1 MPCEFYFCVTK
12 LLGGIMK
19 RRVVITG
26 MGVVSPIGSGDLFW
40 ENVKRGTCGIN
51 FIESFDTS
59 DFSVKI
65 AAEVKDFDP
74 TLYMEKK
81 ESKRMDRYSQFALA
95 AADIAVKNSGLNVE
109 EVDSDRFGC
118 IFGSAVGGIHTIE
131 EEHSKLLAKGP
142 SKVSTFFIP
151 MMLSNMAS
159 GLIAVKYQAKAVNI
173 STVTACATGANAIG
187 ESYKRIQDGI
197 CDVMLA
203 GGSEAAI
210 TPCSIAGFTAL
221 TTLSTTTDINRASI
235 PFDKDRHGFV
245 MGEGA
250 GVMVLED
257 YDHAVKRG
265 AKIYGEIVG
274 YGATCDAYH
283 MTSPDPSSEGASKS
297 MLNAINDAGISPKD
311 VTYVNAHGTSTLYND
326 KFETQAIKNIFKEE
340 AKNIYVSSTKSMT
353 GHLLGAAGAVEA
365 IICAKALEDSFIP
378 ATINHVQ
385 TDPELDLN
393 FVPNVGIQKEFDY
406 ALSNA
411 FGFGG
416 HNSSLVIK
424 KFRG

>member
-1 MPCEFYFCVTK
+1 MEE
-12 LLGGIMK
+12 MK

-40 ENVKRGTCGIN
+40 ENVKKGTCGID
-51 FIESFDTS
+51 FIESFDTT

-74 TLYMEKK
+74 ALYMEKK
-81 ESKRMDRYSQFALA
+81 EAKRMDRYSQFALA
-95 AADIAVKNSGLNVE
+95 AADIAIKDSGLDTEN
-109 EVDSDRFGC
+109 VDSDKFGC
-118 IFGSAVGGIHTIE
+118 IVGSAVGGIHTIE
-131 EEHSKLLAKGP
+131 EEHAKLLEKGP
-142 SKVSTFFIP
+142 GKVSTFFIP

-159 GLIAVKYQAKAVNI
+159 GLIAVKYRAKAVNI

-197 CDVMLA
+197 CDVMIA

-250 GVMVLED
+250 GVVVLED
-257 YDHAVKRG
+257 YEHAVKRG
-265 AKIYGEIVG
+265 ARIYAEVAG

-297 MLNAINDAGISPKD
+297 MLNAISDAGIKPKD
-311 VTYVNAHGTSTLYND
+311 VTYINAHGTSTLYND

-340 AKNIYVSSTKSMT
+340 SKNIFVSSTKSMT

-365 IICAKALEDSFIP
+365 IICAKAVEDSFIP
-378 ATINHVQ
+378 ATVNHVE

-393 FVPNVGIQKEFDY
+393 FVPNVGISKEFNY

-424 KFRG
+424 KFKG

>member
-1 MPCEFYFCVTK
+1 
-12 LLGGIMK
+12 MK
-19 RRVVITG
+19 RRVVVTG

-40 ENVKRGTCGIN
+40 ENVKKGTCGIS
-51 FIESFDTS
+51 FIESFDTT

-65 AAEVKDFDP
+65 AAEVKDFNP
-74 TLYMEKK
+74 TDYMEKK

-95 AADIAVKNSGLNVE
+95 AADIAVKNSGLDTEKVE
-109 EVDSDRFGC
+109 SDRFGC
-118 IFGSAVGGIHTIE
+118 IVGSAVGGIHTIE

-159 GLIAVKYQAKAVNI
+159 GLIAVKYKAKAVNI

-265 AKIYGEIVG
+265 AKIYAEIVG

-297 MLNAINDAGISPKD
+297 ILNAINDAKIEPKD
-311 VTYVNAHGTSTLYND
+311 VTYINAHGTSTLYND

-340 AKNIYVSSTKSMT
+340 SKNVYVSSTKSMT

-365 IICAKALEDSFIP
+365 IICVKALEDSFIP
-378 ATINHVQ
+378 ATINHVE

-393 FVPNVGIQKEFDY
+393 FVPNVGIEKEFVY

-424 KFRG
+424 KFKK

>member
-1 MPCEFYFCVTK
+1 
-12 LLGGIMK
+12 MK
-19 RRVVITG
+19 KRVVVTG
-26 MGVVSPIGSGDLFW
+26 MGVISPIGSGNLFW
-40 ENVKRGTCGIN
+40 ENVKNGACGID
-51 FIESFDTS
+51 FIESFDTA

-74 TLYMEKK
+74 ALYMEKK

-95 AADIAVKNSGLNVE
+95 AADIAVKNSGLNIE
-109 EVDSDRFGC
+109 NIDSDRFGC
-118 IFGSAVGGIHTIE
+118 IVGSAVGGIHTIE
-131 EEHSKLLAKGP
+131 EEHAKLLARGP
-142 SKVSTFFIP
+142 GKVSTFFIP

-197 CDVMLA
+197 CDVMIA

-235 PFDKDRHGFV
+235 PFDRDRHGFV

-250 GVMVLED
+250 GIMVLEE
-257 YDHAVKRG
+257 YEHAVKRG
-265 AKIYGEIVG
+265 AKIYAEIAG

-297 MLNAINDAGISPKD
+297 MLNAINDAGILPKD
-311 VTYVNAHGTSTLYND
+311 VTYINAHGTSTLYND

-340 AKNIYVSSTKSMT
+340 SKNIFVSSTKSMT

-365 IICAKALEDSFIP
+365 IICVKALEDSFIP
-378 ATINHVQ
+378 ATINHVK

-393 FVPNVGIQKEFDY
+393 FVPNVGIIKKFDY

-424 KFRG
+424 RVKG

>member
-1 MPCEFYFCVTK
+1 MEE
-12 LLGGIMK
+12 MK

-26 MGVVSPIGSGDLFW
+26 MGVVRPIGSGDLFW
-40 ENVKRGTCGIN
+40 ENVKKGTCGID
-51 FIESFDTS
+51 FIESFDTT

-74 TLYMEKK
+74 ALYMEKK
-81 ESKRMDRYSQFALA
+81 EAKRMDRYSQFALA
-95 AADIAVKNSGLNVE
+95 AADIAIKDSGLDTEN
-109 EVDSDRFGC
+109 VDSDKFGC
-118 IFGSAVGGIHTIE
+118 IVGSAVGGIHTIE
-131 EEHSKLLAKGP
+131 EEHAKLLEKGP
-142 SKVSTFFIP
+142 GKVSTFFIP

-159 GLIAVKYQAKAVNI
+159 GLIAVKYRAKAVNI

-197 CDVMLA
+197 CDVMIA

-250 GVMVLED
+250 GVVVLED
-257 YDHAVKRG
+257 YEHAVKRG
-265 AKIYGEIVG
+265 ARIYAEVAG

-297 MLNAINDAGISPKD
+297 MLNAISDAGIEPKD
-311 VTYVNAHGTSTLYND
+311 VTYINAHGTSTLYND

-340 AKNIYVSSTKSMT
+340 SKNIFVSSTKSMT

-365 IICAKALEDSFIP
+365 IICAKAVEDSFIP
-378 ATINHVQ
+378 ATVNHVE

-393 FVPNVGIQKEFDY
+393 FVPNVGISKEFNY

-424 KFRG
+424 KFKG

>member
-1 MPCEFYFCVTK
+1 
-12 LLGGIMK
+12 MK
-19 RRVVITG
+19 RRVVVTG

-40 ENVKRGTCGIN
+40 ENVKKGTCGIS
-51 FIESFDTS
+51 FIESFDTT

-65 AAEVKDFDP
+65 AAEVKDFNP
-74 TLYMEKK
+74 TDYMEKK

-95 AADIAVKNSGLNVE
+95 AADIAVKNSGLDTEKVE
-109 EVDSDRFGC
+109 SDRFGC
-118 IFGSAVGGIHTIE
+118 IVGSAVGGIHTIE
-131 EEHSKLLAKGP
+131 EEHAKLLAKGP

-159 GLIAVKYQAKAVNI
+159 GLIAVKYKAKAVNI

-265 AKIYGEIVG
+265 AKIYAEIVG

-297 MLNAINDAGISPKD
+297 ILNAINDAKIEPKD
-311 VTYVNAHGTSTLYND
+311 VTYINAHGTSTLYND

-340 AKNIYVSSTKSMT
+340 SKNVYVSSTKSMT

-365 IICAKALEDSFIP
+365 IICVKALEDSFIP
-378 ATINHVQ
+378 ATINHVE

-393 FVPNVGIQKEFDY
+393 FVPNVGIEKEFDY

-424 KFRG
+424 KFKK

>member
-1 MPCEFYFCVTK
+1 
-12 LLGGIMK
+12 MK
-19 RRVVITG
+19 RRVVVTG
-26 MGVVSPIGSGDLFW
+26 MGVVSPVGSGNLFW
-40 ENVKRGTCGIN
+40 ENIKKGACGID
-51 FIESFDTS
+51 FIESFDTT

-65 AAEVKDFDP
+65 AAEVKDFNP
-74 TLYMEKK
+74 ALYMEKK

-95 AADIAVKNSGLNVE
+95 AADIAVKDSGLDTE
-109 EVDSDRFGC
+109 STDSDRFGC
-118 IFGSAVGGIHTIE
+118 IVGSAVGGIHTIE
-131 EEHSKLLAKGP
+131 EEHAKLLAKGP
-142 SKVSTFFIP
+142 GKVSTFFIP

-250 GVMVLED
+250 GVMVLEE
-257 YDHAVKRG
+257 YEHAVKRG
-265 AKIYGEIVG
+265 ARIYAEIAG

-297 MLNAINDAGISPKD
+297 MMNAINDAGIEPKD
-311 VTYVNAHGTSTLYND
+311 VTYINAHGTSTLYND

-340 AKNIYVSSTKSMT
+340 SKNIFVSSTKSMT

-365 IICAKALEDSFIP
+365 IICVKALEDSFIP
-378 ATINHVQ
+378 ATINHVE

-393 FVPNVGIQKEFDY
+393 FVPNVGISREFDY

-424 KFRG
+424 KFKG

>member
-1 MPCEFYFCVTK
+1 
-12 LLGGIMK
+12 MK

-26 MGVVSPIGSGDLFW
+26 IGVVSPVGAGAEFW
-40 ENVKRGTCGIN
+40 ENIKKGKCGISP
-51 FIESFDTS
+51 IESFDTT
-59 DFSVKI
+59 DFSVKL
-65 AAEVKDFDP
+65 AAEIKDFEP
-74 TLYMEKK
+74 TDYIEKK
-81 ESKRMDRYSQFALA
+81 ETKRMDRYSQLALA
-95 AADIAVKNSGLNVE
+95 AADIAVK
-109 EVDSDRFGC
+109 DSCLDTENIDSHRFGC
-118 IFGSAVGGIHTIE
+118 VVGSAVGGIHTIE
-131 EEHSKLLAKGP
+131 AEHEKLLTKGP
-142 SKVSTFFIP
+142 GKVSTFFIP

-159 GLIAVKYQAKAVNI
+159 GLVAIKYKAKAINY

-210 TPCSIAGFTAL
+210 TPCSIAGFHAL
-221 TTLSTTTDINRASI
+221 TTLSTTTDVTRASI
-235 PFDKDRHGFV
+235 PFDQERNGFV

-265 AKIYGEIVG
+265 AKIYAEVVG

-283 MTSPDPSSEGASKS
+283 MTSPDPSSEGQSSS
-297 MLNAINDAGISPKD
+297 MLDAIEDAGIKPED
-311 VTYVNAHGTSTLYND
+311 IVYINAHGTSTKYND
-326 KFETQAIKNIFKEE
+326 KFETQAIKGIFKEH
-340 AKNIYVSSTKSMT
+340 ANNLLISSTKSMT

-365 IICAKALEDSFIP
+365 IICAKSLQDSFIP
-378 ATINHVQ
+378 ATINHQV
-385 TDPELDLN
+385 TDPDLGLN
-393 FVPNVGIQKEFDY
+393 FVPNVGIEKDYDY

-416 HNSSLVIK
+416 HNATLVLK
-424 KFRG
+424 KYKGN

>member
-1 MPCEFYFCVTK
+1 
-12 LLGGIMK
+12 MK

-26 MGVVSPIGSGDLFW
+26 MGAVSPIGTGDNFWANIKSG
-40 ENVKRGTCGIN
+40 VCGIR
-51 FIESFDTS
+51 FIKSFDTD

-65 AAEVKDFDP
+65 AAEVNDFNSAD
-74 TLYMEKK
+74 YMEKK
-81 ESKRMDRYSQFALA
+81 EAKRMDRFSQFALA
-95 AADIAVKNSGLNVE
+95 AAHIAIENSGLNTEKVNA
-109 EVDSDRFGC
+109 DRFGC
-118 IFGSAVGGIHTIE
+118 IVGSAVGGIHTIE
-131 EEHSKLLAKGP
+131 EEHAKLLTKGP
-142 SKVSTFFIP
+142 GKVSTFFIP

-159 GLIAVKYQAKAVNI
+159 GLIAVKYKAKAVNI

-187 ESYKRIQDGI
+187 ESYKRISEGS
-197 CDVMLA
+197 CDIMIA

-221 TTLSTTTDINRASI
+221 TTLSTSIDVNRASI

-250 GVMVLED
+250 GVMILED
-257 YDHAVKRG
+257 YEHAVNRG
-265 AKIYGEIVG
+265 AEIYGEIVG
-274 YGATCDAYH
+274 YGTTCDAYH

-297 MLNAINDAGISPKD
+297 MQNAINDAGIEPKD
-311 VTYVNAHGTSTLYND
+311 ITYINAHGTSTIYND
-326 KFETQAIKNIFKEE
+326 KFETQAIKNIFKENS
-340 AKNIYVSSTKSMT
+340 KDIFVSSTKSMM

-365 IICAKALEDSFIP
+365 IICAKALEDSFMP
-378 ATINHVQ
+378 ATINHLE

-393 FVPNVGIQKEFDY
+393 YIPNVGISKEFDY

-416 HNSSLVIK
+416 HNASLVIK
-424 KFRG
+424 KFRR

>member
-1 MPCEFYFCVTK
+1 
-12 LLGGIMK
+12 MK
-19 RRVVITG
+19 RRVVVTG

-40 ENVKRGTCGIN
+40 ENVKKGTCGIS
-51 FIESFDTS
+51 FIESFDTT

-65 AAEVKDFDP
+65 AAEVKDFNP
-74 TLYMEKK
+74 TDYMEKK

-95 AADIAVKNSGLNVE
+95 AADIAVKNSGLDTEKVE
-109 EVDSDRFGC
+109 SDRFGC
-118 IFGSAVGGIHTIE
+118 IVGSAVGGIHTIE
-131 EEHSKLLAKGP
+131 EEHAKLLAKGP

-159 GLIAVKYQAKAVNI
+159 GLIAVKYKAKSVNI

-265 AKIYGEIVG
+265 AKIYAEIVG

-297 MLNAINDAGISPKD
+297 ILNAINDAKIEPKD
-311 VTYVNAHGTSTLYND
+311 VTYINAHGTSTLYND

-340 AKNIYVSSTKSMT
+340 SKNVYVSSTKSMT

-365 IICAKALEDSFIP
+365 IICVKALEDSFIP
-378 ATINHVQ
+378 ATINHVE

-393 FVPNVGIQKEFDY
+393 FVPNVGIEKEFDY

-424 KFRG
+424 KFKK

>member
-1 MPCEFYFCVTK
+1 
-12 LLGGIMK
+12 MK

-118 IFGSAVGGIHTIE
+118 IVGSAVGGIHTIE

-297 MLNAINDAGISPKD
+297 ILNAINDAGISPKD

>member
-1 MPCEFYFCVTK
+1 
-12 LLGGIMK
+12 MK

-40 ENVKRGTCGIN
+40 ENVKKGTCGIN
-51 FIESFDTS
+51 FIESFDTT
-59 DFSVKI
+59 DFTVKI

-74 TLYMEKK
+74 TKYMEKK

-95 AADIAVKNSGLNVE
+95 AADIAVKNSGLNIE
-109 EVDSDRFGC
+109 EIDSDRFGC
-118 IFGSAVGGIHTIE
+118 IVGSAVGGIHTIE
-131 EEHSKLLAKGP
+131 EEHAKLLAKGP
-142 SKVSTFFIP
+142 GKVSTFFIP

-197 CDVMLA
+197 CDIMIA

-221 TTLSTTTDINRASI
+221 TTLSTSTDINRASI
-235 PFDKDRHGFV
+235 PFDKHRHGFV

-265 AKIYGEIVG
+265 AKIYGEVVG

-283 MTSPDPSSEGASKS
+283 MTSPDPSSEGASKA
-297 MLNAINDAGISPKD
+297 MLNAINDAGIEPKD

-326 KFETQAIKNIFKEE
+326 KFETQAIKNIFKED

-353 GHLLGAAGAVEA
+353 GHLLVAAGAVEA

-378 ATINHVQ
+378 ATINHVE

-424 KFRG
+424 KYRG

>member
-1 MPCEFYFCVTK
+1 MEE
-12 LLGGIMK
+12 MK
-19 RRVVITG
+19 KRVVVTG
-26 MGVVSPIGSGDLFW
+26 MGVVSPIGSGNSFW
-40 ENVKRGTCGIN
+40 ENVKKGACGIN
-51 FIESFDTS
+51 FIESFDTT

-65 AAEVKDFDP
+65 AAEVKNFDP
-74 TLYMEKK
+74 ALYMEKK

-95 AADIAVKNSGLNVE
+95 AADIAVKDSGLDTE
-109 EVDSDRFGC
+109 SVDSDRFGC
-118 IFGSAVGGIHTIE
+118 IVGSAVGGIHTIE
-131 EEHSKLLAKGP
+131 EEHAKLLAKGP
-142 SKVSTFFIP
+142 GKVSTFFIP

-197 CDVMLA
+197 CDVMFA

-250 GVMVLED
+250 GVMVLEE
-257 YDHAVKRG
+257 YEHAVKRG
-265 AKIYGEIVG
+265 ARIYAEIAG

-297 MLNAINDAGISPKD
+297 MQNAINDAGIEPKD
-311 VTYVNAHGTSTLYND
+311 VTYINAHGTSTLYND

-340 AKNIYVSSTKSMT
+340 SKNIFVSSTKSMT

-365 IICAKALEDSFIP
+365 IICVKALEDSFIP
-378 ATINHVQ
+378 ATINHVE

-393 FVPNVGIQKEFDY
+393 FVPNVGISKEFDY

-424 KFRG
+424 KFKG

>member
-1 MPCEFYFCVTK
+1 
-12 LLGGIMK
+12 MK
-19 RRVVITG
+19 RRVVVTG

-40 ENVKRGTCGIN
+40 ENVKKGTCGIS
-51 FIESFDTS
+51 FIESFDTT

-65 AAEVKDFDP
+65 AAEVKDFNP
-74 TLYMEKK
+74 TDYMEKK

-95 AADIAVKNSGLNVE
+95 AADIAVKNSGLDTEKVE
-109 EVDSDRFGC
+109 SDRFGC
-118 IFGSAVGGIHTIE
+118 IVGSAVGGIHTIE
-131 EEHSKLLAKGP
+131 EEHSKLLAKGT

-159 GLIAVKYQAKAVNI
+159 GLIAVKYKAKAVNI

-265 AKIYGEIVG
+265 AKIYAEIVG

-297 MLNAINDAGISPKD
+297 ILNAINDAKIEPKD
-311 VTYVNAHGTSTLYND
+311 VTYINAHGTSTLYND

-340 AKNIYVSSTKSMT
+340 SKNVYVSSTKSMT

-365 IICAKALEDSFIP
+365 IICVKALEDSFIP
-378 ATINHVQ
+378 ATINHVE

-393 FVPNVGIQKEFDY
+393 FVPNVGIEKEFDY

-424 KFRG
+424 KFKE

>member
-1 MPCEFYFCVTK
+1 
-12 LLGGIMK
+12 MK

-51 FIESFDTS
+51 FIESFDTT

-95 AADIAVKNSGLNVE
+95 AADIAVKNSGINIE

-118 IFGSAVGGIHTIE
+118 IVGSAVGGIHTIE
-131 EEHSKLLAKGP
+131 EEHAKLLAKGP

-159 GLIAVKYQAKAVNI
+159 GLIAVKYQAKSVNI

-257 YDHAVKRG
+257 YDHAVNRG

-297 MLNAINDAGISPKD
+297 MQNAINDAGISPKD
-311 VTYVNAHGTSTLYND
+311 VKYVNAHGTSTLYND
-326 KFETQAIKNIFKEE
+326 KFETQAIKNIFKED
-340 AKNIYVSSTKSMT
+340 AKSIYVSSTKSMT

-365 IICAKALEDSFIP
+365 IICAKALGDSFIP
-378 ATINHVQ
+378 ATINHVE

-416 HNSSLVIK
+416 HNSSLIIK

>member
-1 MPCEFYFCVTK
+1 
-12 LLGGIMK
+12 MK

-26 MGVVSPIGSGDLFW
+26 MGVVSPIGSGDIFW
-40 ENVKRGTCGIN
+40 ENVKKGVCGID

-81 ESKRMDRYSQFALA
+81 EAKRMDRYSQFAIA
-95 AADIAVKNSGLNVE
+95 AADIAVKDSGLNTK

-118 IFGSAVGGIHTIE
+118 IVGSAVGGIHTIE
-131 EEHSKLLAKGP
+131 EEHAKLLEKGP
-142 SKVSTFFIP
+142 GKISTFFIP

-159 GLIAVKYQAKAVNI
+159 GLVAVKYQAKAVNV

-187 ESYKRIQDGI
+187 ESYRRIQDGT
-197 CDVMLA
+197 CDVMIA
-203 GGSEAAI
+203 GGAEAAI

-221 TTLSTTTDINRASI
+221 TTLSTTRDINRASI

-257 YDHAVKRG
+257 YEHAVKRG

-297 MLNAINDAGISPKD
+297 MLNAILDAGIEPKD
-311 VTYVNAHGTSTLYND
+311 ITYINAHGTSTLYND
-326 KFETQAIKNIFKEE
+326 KFETQAIKNVFKEE
-340 AKNIYVSSTKSMT
+340 SENIYVSSTKSMT

-365 IICAKALEDSFIP
+365 IICVKAIEDSFIP
-378 ATINHVQ
+378 ATINHKE
-385 TDPELDLN
+385 TDPELGLN
-393 FVPNVGIQKEFDY
+393 FVPNVGISKDFEY

-416 HNSSLVIK
+416 HNATLVVK
-424 KFRG
+424 KFKG

>member
-1 MPCEFYFCVTK
+1 
-12 LLGGIMK
+12 MK
-19 RRVVITG
+19 RRVVVTG

-40 ENVKRGTCGIN
+40 ENVKKGTCGIS
-51 FIESFDTS
+51 FIESFDTT

-65 AAEVKDFDP
+65 AAEVKDFNP
-74 TLYMEKK
+74 TDYMEKK

-95 AADIAVKNSGLNVE
+95 AADIAVKNSGLDTEKVE
-109 EVDSDRFGC
+109 SDRFGC
-118 IFGSAVGGIHTIE
+118 IVGSAVGGIHTIE
-131 EEHSKLLAKGP
+131 EEHAKLLAKGP

-159 GLIAVKYQAKAVNI
+159 GLIAVKYKAKAVNI

-265 AKIYGEIVG
+265 AKIYAEIVG

-297 MLNAINDAGISPKD
+297 ILNAINDAKIEPKD
-311 VTYVNAHGTSTLYND
+311 VTYINAHGTSTLYND

-340 AKNIYVSSTKSMT
+340 SKNVYVSSTKSMT

-365 IICAKALEDSFIP
+365 IICVKALEDSFIP
-378 ATINHVQ
+378 ATINHVE

-393 FVPNVGIQKEFDY
+393 FVPNVGIEKEFDY

-424 KFRG
+424 KFKE

>member
-1 MPCEFYFCVTK
+1 
-12 LLGGIMK
+12 MK

-51 FIESFDTS
+51 FIESFDTT

-65 AAEVKDFDP
+65 AAEVKDFNP

-95 AADIAVKNSGLNVE
+95 AADIAVKNSGINIE

-118 IFGSAVGGIHTIE
+118 IVGSAVGGIHTIE
-131 EEHSKLLAKGP
+131 EEHAKLLAKGP

-159 GLIAVKYQAKAVNI
+159 GLIAVKYQAKSVNI

-257 YDHAVKRG
+257 YDHAVNRG

-297 MLNAINDAGISPKD
+297 MQNAINDAGISPKD
-311 VTYVNAHGTSTLYND
+311 VKYVNAHGTSTLYND
-326 KFETQAIKNIFKEE
+326 KFETQAIKNIFKED
-340 AKNIYVSSTKSMT
+340 AKSIYVSSTKSMT

-365 IICAKALEDSFIP
+365 IICAKALGDSFIP
-378 ATINHVQ
+378 ATINHVE

-416 HNSSLVIK
+416 HNSSLIIK

>member
-1 MPCEFYFCVTK
+1 
-12 LLGGIMK
+12 MK
-19 RRVVITG
+19 RRVVVTG

-40 ENVKRGTCGIN
+40 ENVKKGTCGIS
-51 FIESFDTS
+51 FIESFDTT

-65 AAEVKDFDP
+65 AAEVKDFNP
-74 TLYMEKK
+74 TDYMEKK

-95 AADIAVKNSGLNVE
+95 AADIAVKNSGLDTEKVE
-109 EVDSDRFGC
+109 SDRFGC
-118 IFGSAVGGIHTIE
+118 IVGSAVGGIHTIE
-131 EEHSKLLAKGP
+131 EEHAKLLAKGP

-159 GLIAVKYQAKAVNI
+159 GLIAVKYKAKAVNI

-265 AKIYGEIVG
+265 AKIYAEIVG

-297 MLNAINDAGISPKD
+297 ILNAINDAKIEPKD
-311 VTYVNAHGTSTLYND
+311 VTYINAHGTSTLYND

-340 AKNIYVSSTKSMT
+340 SKNVYVSSTKSMT

-365 IICAKALEDSFIP
+365 IICVKALEDSFIP
-378 ATINHVQ
+378 ATINHVE

-393 FVPNVGIQKEFDY
+393 FVPNVGIEKEFDY

-424 KFRG
+424 KFKN

>member
-1 MPCEFYFCVTK
+1 
-12 LLGGIMK
+12 MK
-19 RRVVITG
+19 RRVVVTG

-40 ENVKRGTCGIN
+40 ENVKKGTCGIS
-51 FIESFDTS
+51 FIESFDTT

-65 AAEVKDFDP
+65 AAEVKDFNP
-74 TLYMEKK
+74 TDYMEKK

-95 AADIAVKNSGLNVE
+95 AADIAVKNSGLDTEKVE
-109 EVDSDRFGC
+109 SDRFGC
-118 IFGSAVGGIHTIE
+118 IVGSAVGGIHTIE

-159 GLIAVKYQAKAVNI
+159 GLIAVKYKAKAVNI

-265 AKIYGEIVG
+265 AKIYAEIVG

-297 MLNAINDAGISPKD
+297 ILNAINDAKIEPKD
-311 VTYVNAHGTSTLYND
+311 VTYINAHGTSTLYND

-340 AKNIYVSSTKSMT
+340 
-353 GHLLGAAGAVEA
+353 
-365 IICAKALEDSFIP
+365 
-378 ATINHVQ
+378 
-385 TDPELDLN
+385 
-393 FVPNVGIQKEFDY
+393 
-406 ALSNA
+406 
-411 FGFGG
+411 
-416 HNSSLVIK
+416 
-424 KFRG
+424 

>member
-1 MPCEFYFCVTK
+1 
-12 LLGGIMK
+12 MK
-19 RRVVITG
+19 RRVVVTG
-26 MGVVSPIGSGDLFW
+26 MGVISPIGSGDLFW
-40 ENVKRGTCGIN
+40 ENVKKGTCGID
-51 FIESFDTS
+51 FIESFDTT

-74 TLYMEKK
+74 ALYMEKK
-81 ESKRMDRYSQFALA
+81 EAKRMDRYSQFALA
-95 AADIAVKNSGLNVE
+95 AADIAIKDSGLDTEN
-109 EVDSDRFGC
+109 VDSDKFGC
-118 IFGSAVGGIHTIE
+118 IVGSAVGGIHTIE
-131 EEHSKLLAKGP
+131 EEHAKLLEKGP
-142 SKVSTFFIP
+142 GKVSTFFIP

-159 GLIAVKYQAKAVNI
+159 GLIAVKYRAKAVNI

-197 CDVMLA
+197 CDVMIA

-250 GVMVLED
+250 GVVVLED
-257 YDHAVKRG
+257 YEHAVKRG
-265 AKIYGEIVG
+265 ARIYAEVAG

-297 MLNAINDAGISPKD
+297 MLNAISDAGIEPKD
-311 VTYVNAHGTSTLYND
+311 VTYINAHGTSTLYND

-340 AKNIYVSSTKSMT
+340 SKNIFVSSTKSMT

-365 IICAKALEDSFIP
+365 IICAKAVEDSFIP
-378 ATINHVQ
+378 ATVNHVE

-393 FVPNVGIQKEFDY
+393 FVPNVGISKEFNY

-424 KFRG
+424 KFKG

>member
-1 MPCEFYFCVTK
+1 
-12 LLGGIMK
+12 MK
-19 RRVVITG
+19 RKVVITG
-26 MGVVSPIGSGDLFW
+26 IGVVSPIGTGDTFW
-40 ENVKRGTCGIN
+40 ENVKRGKCGVD

-95 AADIAVKNSGLNVE
+95 AADIAIKDSGLDTE
-109 EVDSDRFGC
+109 KVDSDRFGC
-118 IFGSAVGGIHTIE
+118 IVGSAVGGIHTIE
-131 EEHSKLLAKGP
+131 EEHQRLLSKGP
-142 SKVSTFFIP
+142 VRVSTFFIP

-197 CDVMLA
+197 CDVMIA

-210 TPCSIAGFTAL
+210 TPCSIAGFTVL

-250 GVMVLED
+250 GIMVLED
-257 YDHAVKRG
+257 YEHALKRG
-265 AKIYGEIVG
+265 AKIYGEIAG

-283 MTSPDPSSEGASKS
+283 MTSPDPSSEGAAKS
-297 MLNAINDAGISPKD
+297 MINAILDAGIQPED
-311 VTYVNAHGTSTLYND
+311 ITYINAHGTSTLYND
-326 KFETQAIKNIFKEE
+326 KFETQAIKNVFKEDS
-340 AKNIYVSSTKSMT
+340 KNIYVSSTKSMT

-365 IICAKALEDSFIP
+365 IICVKAIEDSFIP
-378 ATINHVQ
+378 ATINHVE

-393 FVPNVGIQKEFDY
+393 FVPNVGILKEFDY

-416 HNSSLVIK
+416 HNATLVLK
-424 KFRG
+424 KYKG

>member
-1 MPCEFYFCVTK
+1 
-12 LLGGIMK
+12 MK
-19 RRVVITG
+19 RRVVVTG
-26 MGVVSPIGSGDLFW
+26 MGVVSPIGRGENFW
-40 ENVKRGTCGIN
+40 ENVKKGTNGID

-74 TLYMEKK
+74 KDYMEKK
-81 ESKRMDRYSQFALA
+81 EAKRMDRYSQFALA
-95 AADIAVKNSGLNVE
+95 AADIAVKDSGLNIE
-109 EVDSDRFGC
+109 DLDSDRFGC
-118 IFGSAVGGIHTIE
+118 IVGSAVGGIHTIE
-131 EEHSKLLAKGP
+131 QEHAKLLSRGP
-142 SKVSTFFIP
+142 GRVSTFFIP

-159 GLIAVKYQAKAVNI
+159 GLIAIKYKAKAVNI

-187 ESYKRIQDGI
+187 ESYKRIQEGT
-197 CDVMLA
+197 CDLMIA

-250 GVMVLED
+250 GVMILED
-257 YDHAVKRG
+257 YEHAVKRG

-283 MTSPDPSSEGASKS
+283 MTSPDPSSEGSSKAMAS
-297 MLNAINDAGISPKD
+297 AIEDAGIKPKD
-311 VTYVNAHGTSTLYND
+311 VTYINAHGTSTLYND
-326 KFETQAIKNIFKEE
+326 KFETQAIKKIFKEE
-340 AKNIYVSSTKSMT
+340 AKDLYISSTKSMT

-365 IICAKALEDSFIP
+365 IICIKALEDSFIP
-378 ATINHVQ
+378 ATINHKE

-393 FVPNVGIQKEFDY
+393 YLPNVGIEKEFDY

-416 HNSSLVIK
+416 HNSSLVFK
-424 KFRG
+424 KYKDSRKKNGL